1 MYLDNASTTKVK
13 PEVIDAMMPYLE
25 EKWHNPSSLYSDATY
40 AKIAVDDAMN
50 AVADL
55 IGAKLDEIYF
65 TSGGS
70 ESNCWAIQGFVNN
83 RLAKHRVPVVIT
95 TDIEHKSIIECVK
108 NLSITVTY
116 FLHVDNKGF
125 IDIEELEGVIKE
137 AIDKGAAPKDILI
150 SIHFANNEIGTIQ
163 DVARIGSLA
172 HLYGCVFHTDA
183 VQAFGHLWINV
194 DTMGI
199 DMLSAS
205 AHKIGGPKGTGI
217 LYIRKNVDIYP
228 LIYGSQMDGMRG
240 GTENVAG
247 IVGMAKAVKLLG
259 NYLSDNEW
267 TSDVRDDFIDMLE
280 NIGCRLN
287 GPRGKNRLP
296 NNINVVLPYN
306 INGETLLYSL
316 DVDDIQIG
324 TGSACNSRSIEP
336 SHVLKAIGL
345 TDDEASKCIRI
356 TIDSDFADYDTDYVV
371 EAIEKSLKVL
381 NSINE
386 TE

>member
-150 SIHFANNEIGTIQ
+150 SIQFANNEIGTIQ

-205 AHKIGGPKGTGI
+205 AHKIGGPKGTGV
-217 LYIRKNVDIYP
+217 LYIRKNVDIHP

-296 NNINVVLPYN
+296 NNINVILPYN